1 MVWGYIAGAVAG
13 SALDYMANRSNVDR
27 QNEATRELWRNAPSD
42 QMEGF
47 RRAGLNPML
56 AYGRIDF
63 PGSSANYAPSN
74 FGTGVT
80 QAMQAHA
87 ANVSAA
93 SSAQQAASQSRQVD
107 ANVSKIEQEVSNL
120 KTEQDKARAT
130 IDLLRE
136 QYQNA
141 VKEGYNIT
149 EAGNQIR
156 ATINKL
162 QHEGGLLA
170 EQQIRTYI
178 LHQLDQ
184 LDLDAA
190 KGAGNFGREMGQ
202 LKPLFDII
210 RSVLRPR

>member
-1 MVWGYIAGAVAG
+1 MVWGYVAGALAG
-13 SALDYMANRSNVDR
+13 AALDYVGNRKNQDR
-27 QNEATRELWRNAPSD
+27 QNEATRELWRQAPSD

-63 PGSSANYAPSN
+63 PGSSANFAQSN
-74 FGTGVT
+74 FGSAIT
-80 QAMQAHA
+80 QGMQAAA
-87 ANVSAA
+87 ANEASAA
-93 SSAQQAASQSRQVD
+93 SAKQAATQSRQVD
-107 ANVSKIEQEVSNL
+107 ANVEKIEQEVSNL

-149 EAGNQIR
+149 EVGNQIR

-162 QHEGGLLA
+162 QQEGGLLA

-178 LHQLDQ
+178 LSQLDQ
-184 LDLDAA
+184 LDLEAA

>member
-1 MVWGYIAGAVAG
+1 MVWGHIAGAVAG
-13 SALDYMANRSNVDR
+13 AALDYMGNRANQNR

-56 AYGRIDF
+56 AYGKIDF

-74 FGTGVT
+74 FGGAIT
-80 QAMQAHA
+80 QAMQASASSDA
-87 ANVSAA
+87 AAA
-93 SSAQQAASQSRQVD
+93 SAKQAETQSRQVD
-107 ANVSKIEQEVSNL
+107 ANVKKIEQEISNL
-120 KTEQDKARAT
+120 KTEQEKARGV
-130 IDLLRE
+130 IELLRE

-149 EAGNQIR
+149 ETGNQIR

-162 QHEGGLLA
+162 QQEGGLLA

-178 LHQLDQ
+178 LTELDK
-184 LDLDAA
+184 LDLEAA

>member
-1 MVWGYIAGAVAG
+1 MAWGYVAGALAG
-13 SALDYMANRSNVDR
+13 SALDFIANRSNVDR
-27 QNEATRELWRNAPSD
+27 QNEATRELWRHAPSD

-74 FGTGVT
+74 FGSGIT
-80 QAMQAHA
+80 QAMHA
-87 ANVSAA
+87 AAANEQSAA
-93 SSAQQAASQSRQVD
+93 SAKQAATQSMQVD
-107 ANVSKIEQEVSNL
+107 ANVKKIEQEISNL
-120 KTEQDKARAT
+120 QTEQQKASAT

-162 QHEGGLLA
+162 QQEGGLLA